1 MPISFL
7 FWNLMRRPLQHRLAR
22 IVAGE
27 NVDVVA
33 LAECAVAPAKVLAA
47 LNSAGTETEFA
58 EPETFDP
65 SPKLR
70 LFTRLPGERFRPQLS
85 GANGR
90 TVVYRVALTNHLPFL
105 LALAHWPSK
114 MNHDQQDQTLLAAEF
129 AREIRQAEMD
139 SGIERT
145 VLVGDLNMN
154 PYEPGMIGA
163 AGLHAVMT
171 RERAGRGERTVN
183 GRTYPFFYNPMW
195 GLFGDRTSGPAGT
208 FHYDTGMI
216 NPFWNLFDQVLLRP
230 SLMDSL
236 RDLRILESDG
246 QDLLLSPSG
255 TPDEIHGSDHLPI
268 LFRLELQ
275 TGA

>member
-7 FWNLMRRPLQHRLAR
+7 FWNLKNRPLQHRLVR
-22 IVAGE
+22 IVTSE

-33 LAECAVAPAKVLAA
+33 LAECNVTPAEILAA
-47 LNSAGTETEFA
+47 LNSPGIEPAFA

-70 LFTRLPGERFRPQLS
+70 LFTRLPVARFRPQLN

-90 TVVYRVALTNHLPFL
+90 TVVYRVALTGRLPFL

-114 MNHDQQDQTLLAAEF
+114 VNNDQQDQMLLAAEF
-129 AREIRQAEMD
+129 VREIRQAEAD

-171 RERAGRGERTVN
+171 RERAGRGERTVD

-195 GLFGDRTSGPAGT
+195 AFFGDRTSGPAGT
-208 FHYDTGMI
+208 FHHDTGMV
-216 NPFWNLFDQVLLRP
+216 NPFWNIYDQVLLRP
-230 SLMDSL
+230 SLMNSL
-236 RDLRILESDG
+236 RELRILESDG
-246 QDLLLSPSG
+246 QQSLLTRSG
-255 TPDEIHGSDHLPI
+255 VPNVANASDHLPL
-268 LFRLELQ
+268 LFRLEL
-275 TGA
+275 